1 MVMRLDLKALHYFTE
16 VVNAGGFAKAC
27 HSVFVTQPALSKAI
41 RLLEEEL
48 DMVLLERGKR
58 GSQIRLTE
66 AGEVVYRHAL
76 MLMEGRQLMMTELD
90 SLRNLSGGSLKLG
103 LAPLGSA
110 ELFAPVI
117 AQFRQQYP
125 RVGLQLLVRGGLEQ
139 TVALHKGDIE
149 LATGI
154 IDFDDEFDGIRI
166 RNESMVV
173 VLPAGHELA
182 SKKTLQLSEL
192 DQLAQVMFEP
202 EYALYE
208 LVLGACAK
216 AGFKPINIT
225 RVSHADFGIAL
236 VAAGTGVMILP
247 QIIAERYRVEA
258 VVNIPLASQ
267 DLRWELSLF
276 WRKQKH
282 LSFAAQAML
291 KLVKQ
296 HLSQLEN
303 KPQNE

>member
-1 MVMRLDLKALHYFTE
+1 MKLDLKALHYFTE

-27 HSVFVTQPALSKAI
+27 HSAFVTQPALSKAI
-41 RLLEEEL
+41 RLLEDEL
-48 DMVLLERGKR
+48 DMILLERGKR

-66 AGEVVYRHAL
+66 AGKVVYHHASK
-76 MLMEGRQLMMTELD
+76 LMEGRQLMMAELD

-125 RVGLQLLVRGGLEQ
+125 SIELQLLVRGGIEQ
-139 TVALHKGDIE
+139 TAALHKDEIE

-154 IDFDDEFDGIRI
+154 IDFDDEFCGIRI

-173 VLPAGHELA
+173 VLPAGHKLA
-182 SKKTLQLSEL
+182 CKETLQLSEL

-208 LVLGACAK
+208 LVLEACAK
-216 AGFKPINIT
+216 AGFKPKNIT

-236 VAAGTGVMILP
+236 VAAGSGVMILP
-247 QIIAERYRVEA
+247 KIIAERYRVEA
-258 VVNIPLASQ
+258 VVNIPLASE

-282 LSFAAQAML
+282 LSFAAQAMI
-291 KLVKQ
+291 KLIKQ

-303 KPQNE
+303 KPRNE

>member
-1 MVMRLDLKALHYFTE
+1 MDLKTLHYFTE

-27 HSVFVTQPALSKAI
+27 NRAFVTQPALSKAI

-48 DMVLLERGKR
+48 DMMLLERGKR
-58 GSQIRLTE
+58 GTQIRLTE
-66 AGEVVYRHAL
+66 AGHVVYRHASRL
-76 MLMEGRQLMMTELD
+76 IEGRQLMLNDLD
-90 SLRNLSGGSLKLG
+90 NLRNLKGGTLKLG

-117 AQFRQQYP
+117 AKFRQLHP
-125 RVGLQLLVRGGLEQ
+125 HIELQLLVRGGIEQ
-139 TVALHKGDIE
+139 TVALHKDEIE

-154 IDFDDEFDGIRI
+154 IDFDDEFDGIRV
-166 RNESMVV
+166 RDESMVV
-173 VLPAGHELA
+173 VLPAAHVLA
-182 SKKTLQLSEL
+182 NKQTLQLSDL
-192 DQLAQVMFEP
+192 NTLAQVMFEP

-208 LVLGACAK
+208 LVLSACAK
-216 AGFKPINIT
+216 AGFTPKTIT

-247 QIIAERYRVEA
+247 KIIAERYRINE
-258 VVNIPLASQ
+258 VVNIPLASA

-282 LSFAAQAML
+282 LSFAAKAML
-291 KLVKQ
+291 ELVKQ
-296 HLSQLEN
+296 HLSQLKNTYQTGEY
-303 KPQNE
+303 

>member
-1 MVMRLDLKALHYFTE
+1 MDLKALHYFIE

-27 HSVFVTQPALSKAI
+27 HTAFVTQPALSKAI

-48 DMVLLERGKR
+48 GMVLLERGKR

-66 AGEVVYRHAL
+66 AGQVVYQHAL
-76 MLMEGRQLMMTELD
+76 TLLEGRQLMMAELD
-90 SLRNLSGGSLKLG
+90 SLRNLSGGTLRLG

-117 AQFRQQYP
+117 AKFRQQYP
-125 RVGLQLLVRGGLEQ
+125 NVELKLLVRGGIEQ
-139 TVALHKGDIE
+139 TVALHKDEIE

-154 IDFDDEFDGIRI
+154 IDFEDEFDGIRV

-173 VLPAGHELA
+173 VLPAAHELA
-182 SKKTLQLSEL
+182 SKNTLQLSEL
-192 DQLAQVMFEP
+192 NQLAQVMFEP

-208 LVLGACAK
+208 LVLAACAK

-236 VAAGTGVMILP
+236 VAAGIGVMILP
-247 QIIAERYRVEA
+247 KIIAERYRVDA
-258 VVNIPLASQ
+258 VVNIPLASE

-296 HLSQLEN
+296 HLSQLESQP
-303 KPQNE
+303 KI

>member
-1 MVMRLDLKALHYFTE
+1 MNMDLKALHYFTE

-27 HSVFVTQPALSKAI
+27 HAAFVTQPALSKAI

-66 AGEVVYRHAL
+66 AGQVVYRHAATL
-76 MLMEGRQLMMTELD
+76 LEGRQLMITELD
-90 SLRNLSGGSLKLG
+90 HLRNLSGGLLKLG

-117 AQFRQQYP
+117 AKFRQLHP
-125 RVGLQLLVRGGLEQ
+125 NVELQLLVRGGIEQ
-139 TVALHKGDIE
+139 TVALHKDEIE

-154 IDFDDEFDGIRI
+154 IDFDDEFDGIRV
-166 RNESMVV
+166 RNDSMVV
-173 VLPAGHELA
+173 VLPSAHVLA
-182 SKKTLQLSEL
+182 SKSILQLSEL
-192 DQLAQVMFEP
+192 NLLAQVMFEP

-208 LVLGACAK
+208 LVLEACAK
-216 AGFKPINIT
+216 AGFKPTNIT

-247 QIIAERYRVEA
+247 KIIAERYRVGA
-258 VVNIPLASQ
+258 VVNIPLASE

-282 LSFAAQAML
+282 LSFAAQAMIAL
-291 KLVKQ
+291 IKQ
-296 HLSQLEN
+296 HLSQLES
-303 KPQNE
+303 ET

>member
-1 MVMRLDLKALHYFTE
+1 MDLKALHYFIE

-27 HSVFVTQPALSKAI
+27 HSAFVTQPALSKAI

-66 AGEVVYRHAL
+66 AGQVVYRHASAL
-76 MLMEGRQLMMTELD
+76 LAGRQLMITELN

-117 AQFRQQYP
+117 AKFRQLHP
-125 RVGLQLLVRGGLEQ
+125 NVELQLLVRGGIEQ
-139 TVALHKGDIE
+139 TVALHKDEIE

-154 IDFDDEFDGIRI
+154 IDFDDEFDGIRV
-166 RNESMVV
+166 RNDSMVV
-173 VLPAGHELA
+173 VLPSAHVLA
-182 SKKTLQLSEL
+182 SKNILQLSEL
-192 DQLAQVMFEP
+192 DSLAQVMFEP

-208 LVLGACAK
+208 LVLEACAK
-216 AGFKPINIT
+216 AGCKPTNIT

-247 QIIAERYRVEA
+247 KIIAERYRVDA
-258 VVNIPLASQ
+258 VVNIPLASE

-282 LSFAAQAML
+282 LSFAAQAMITL
-291 KLVKQ
+291 IKQ
-296 HLSQLEN
+296 HLSQLDAN
-303 KPQNE
+303 LK

>member
-1 MVMRLDLKALHYFTE
+1 MDLKSLHYFIE

-27 HSVFVTQPALSKAI
+27 HTAFVTQPALSKAI

-58 GSQIRLTE
+58 GSKIRLTE
-66 AGEVVYRHAL
+66 AGQVVYQHAL
-76 MLMEGRQLMMTELD
+76 TLLEGRQVMMAELD
-90 SLRNLSGGSLKLG
+90 SLRNLSGGTLKLG

-117 AQFRQQYP
+117 AKFRQQYP
-125 RVGLQLLVRGGLEQ
+125 NVELNLLVRGGIEQ
-139 TVALHKGDIE
+139 TVALHKDEIE

-154 IDFDDEFDGIRI
+154 INFDDEFDGIHVRT
-166 RNESMVV
+166 ESMVV
-173 VLPAGHELA
+173 VLPAAHELA
-182 SKKTLQLSEL
+182 SKQTLQLNEL
-192 DQLAQVMFEP
+192 NQLAQVMFEP

-208 LVLGACAK
+208 LVLSACAK

-236 VAAGTGVMILP
+236 VAAGIGVMILP
-247 QIIAERYRVEA
+247 KIIAERYRVDA
-258 VVNIPLASQ
+258 VVNIPLASE

-296 HLSQLEN
+296 HLSELEDTT
-303 KPQNE
+303 QNALT

>member
-1 MVMRLDLKALHYFTE
+1 MDLKALHYFTE

-27 HSVFVTQPALSKAI
+27 HAAFVTQPALSKAI

-66 AGEVVYRHAL
+66 AGQVVYRHASTL
-76 MLMEGRQLMMTELD
+76 LEGRQLMITELD
-90 SLRNLSGGSLKLG
+90 HLRNLSGGLLKLG

-117 AQFRQQYP
+117 AKFRQLHP
-125 RVGLQLLVRGGLEQ
+125 NVELQLLVRGGIEQ
-139 TVALHKGDIE
+139 TVALHKDEIE

-154 IDFDDEFDGIRI
+154 IDFDDEFDGIRV
-166 RNESMVV
+166 RNDSMVV
-173 VLPAGHELA
+173 VLPSAHVLA
-182 SKKTLQLSEL
+182 SKSILQLSEL
-192 DQLAQVMFEP
+192 NLLAQVMFEP

-208 LVLGACAK
+208 LVLEACAK
-216 AGFKPINIT
+216 AGFKPTHIT

-247 QIIAERYRVEA
+247 KIIAERYRVGA
-258 VVNIPLASQ
+258 VVNIPLASE

-282 LSFAAQAML
+282 LSFAAQAMIAL
-291 KLVKQ
+291 IKQ
-296 HLSQLEN
+296 HLSQLES
-303 KPQNE
+303 ET

>member
-1 MVMRLDLKALHYFTE
+1 MNLKTLHYFTE

-27 HSVFVTQPALSKAI
+27 DTAFVTQPALSKAI

-48 DMVLLERGKR
+48 GMVLLERGKR

-66 AGEVVYRHAL
+66 AGQVVYQHAL
-76 MLMEGRQLMMTELD
+76 TLLEGRQLMLAELD
-90 SLRNLSGGSLKLG
+90 SLRNLSGGTLRLG

-117 AQFRQQYP
+117 AKFRQQYP
-125 RVGLQLLVRGGLEQ
+125 NVELKLLVRGGIEQ
-139 TVALHKGDIE
+139 TVALHKDEIE

-154 IDFDDEFDGIRI
+154 IDFDDEFDGIRV

-173 VLPAGHELA
+173 VLPAAHELA

-192 DQLAQVMFEP
+192 NQLAQVMFEP

-208 LVLGACAK
+208 LVLAACTK
-216 AGFKPINIT
+216 AGFRPINIT

-236 VAAGTGVMILP
+236 VAAGIGVMILP
-247 QIIAERYRVEA
+247 QIIAERYRVDA
-258 VVNIPLASQ
+258 VVNIPLASE

-296 HLSQLEN
+296 HLSQLESQP
-303 KPQNE
+303 KI

>member
-1 MVMRLDLKALHYFTE
+1 MVMELDLKALHYFTE